1 MRLQRIYHFR
11 LLIAIILALC
21 LSMAVSFSN
30 GALAAEPAKATLVSP
45 TGTIYE
51 DTPTYAWNAVSDS
64 TWYYLWVN
72 DGTGNPVNKWYTA
85 ADAGC
90 GSGSGLCSITPNTEL
105 ALGSCEWWIQT
116 WNDDGYGDWSDS
128 LSFAVEEGFSE
139 ASIQGTYAFTGM
151 EQGGALAPQG
161 ASVVQEAAM
170 GIFSADGKGS
180 IIGKISWNMYDF
192 GGQVP
197 GSDRLVLHRF
207 PFTGTYTLEDDGFGN
222 DGFGTM
228 AASVDLNQDG
238 VADVTISGK
247 LVITK
252 TKNRMAL
259 EFWFIGDEP
268 MAGGS
273 IVIIHFYKREK

>member
-1 MRLQRIYHFR
+1 MRLQRIYSFR
-11 LLIAIILALC
+11 LLIAIILTLC
-21 LSMAVSFSN
+21 LSMDDSINN
-30 GALAAEPAKATLVSP
+30 GALAAKPAEATLVSP
-45 TGTIYE
+45 MGTIYN
-51 DTPTYAWNAVSDS
+51 DTPTYTWNAVSDS

-128 LSFAVEEGFSE
+128 LSFTVEEGFSE

-151 EQGGALAPQG
+151 EQGGAPAPG
-161 ASVVQEAAM
+161 SGSVVQEAAM

-180 IIGKISWNMYDF
+180 LIGKISWNTYDF
-192 GGQVP
+192 LDQVP

-207 PFTGTYTLEDDGFGN
+207 PIKGTYTLEDDGFGN

-228 AASVDLNQDG
+228 AASIDLDQDG
-238 VADVTISGK
+238 VADVEISGK

-252 TKNRMAL
+252 TTDKMAL
-259 EFWFIGDEP
+259 ECWLIGDEP
-268 MAGGS
+268 LAGGS
-273 IVIIHFYKREK
+273 IVIMHLFKREQ